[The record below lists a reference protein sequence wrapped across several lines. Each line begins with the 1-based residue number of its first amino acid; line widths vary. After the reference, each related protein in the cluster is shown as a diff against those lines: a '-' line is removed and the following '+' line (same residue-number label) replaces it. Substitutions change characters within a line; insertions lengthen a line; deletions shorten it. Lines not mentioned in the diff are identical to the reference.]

1 MINVPGKRKLYTSG
15 DIAEKLDVTRQRALQ
30 IVNDRR
36 LDFPQPFDTL
46 PGNVQVWLI
55 TEVDR
60 WVAEHRP
67 PIDDEPEGD

>member
-1 MINVPGKRKLYTSG
+1 VINMPGKRKLYTSG
-15 DIAEKLDVTRQRALQ
+15 DIAEKLGVTRQRALQ

-36 LDFPQPFDTL
+36 MDFPEPYDTL

-60 WVAEHRP
+60 WVAANRP
-67 PIDDEPEGD
+67 AIDEGPEGE